1 MPGKMARSDPRPGV
15 RVIRGAG
22 SSQHLASVLQEG
34 RQNANIDAG
43 LGFIWR
49 ISVKTFSFPLDL
61 NGSAIG
67 VGAGRPAAGSV
78 LLERPAALKATE
90 LRLTGLSYE

>member
-1 MPGKMARSDPRPGV
+1 MNLFLLVSFFRNVLNKNKDQLRYILGDVGV
-15 RVIRGAG
+15 R
-22 SSQHLASVLQEG
+22 
-34 RQNANIDAG
+34 
-43 LGFIWR
+43 
-49 ISVKTFSFPLDL
+49 
-61 NGSAIG
+61 NGELV